1 MLTDLRSDTVTR
13 PTPGMLDA
21 MMHAPV
27 GDDVFGEDPTLNQ
40 LEEKAAAL
48 LGMEAALF
56 CTSGTQTNQVAIHCH
71 TRPGDEIICDELS
84 HIYQYEG
91 GGMAFHSG
99 CQPRLIAGDRGRI
112 NARQVAES
120 INPPADY
127 KAFTRLVS
135 LENTA
140 NRGGGSCYELKDI
153 QEIKQVCLQ
162 NNLKLHLDGARLW
175 NALVARGEEARQY
188 GEIFDSISVCLSKGL
203 GAPVGSLLLG
213 TRDFIRQARRIR
225 KIMGG
230 GIRQGGY
237 LAAAGI
243 YALDHHIDRLEAD
256 HRHARAIAEV
266 LATRAWVASVMP
278 VETNILVFSL
288 RPPYTPEQFAAYLAE
303 QSILCFPVSAT
314 EVRMVTHYDI
324 TPVMIDRLLGILK
337 SMW

>member
-21 MMHAPV
+21 MMSAPV
-27 GDDVFGEDPTLNQ
+27 GDDVFGEDPTLNR
-40 LEEKAAAL
+40 LEEQAASL
-48 LGMEAALF
+48 FGMEAALF

-71 TRPGDEIICDELS
+71 TRPGDEIICDTLS

-99 CQPRLIAGDRGRI
+99 CQPRLINGDRGRI
-112 NARQVAES
+112 NARQVAEA

-140 NRGGGSCYELKDI
+140 NRGGGSCYELSDI
-153 QEIKQVCLQ
+153 QDIKLVCLQ

-175 NALVARGEEARQY
+175 NALVARGETAREY
-188 GEIFDSISVCLSKGL
+188 GALFDSISVCLSKGL

-230 GIRQGGY
+230 GMRQGGI

-243 YALDHHIDRLEAD
+243 YALEHHIDRLEED
-256 HRHARAIAEV
+256 HRHARAIGEA
-266 LATRAWVASVMP
+266 LSAKAWVESVMP

-288 RPPYTPEQFAAYLAE
+288 RPPYTPQQFADYLAAH
-303 QSILCFPVSAT
+303 SILCFPVSAT

-324 TPVMIDRLLGILK
+324 SPAMVDRLLGILK
-337 SMW
+337 TMW